1 MTFLQ
6 KENDRCF
13 VVVYNEENN
22 KKNLRNI
29 LEITKYETLEEVVA
43 YYYSLYKYYIT
54 DKFVTC
60 KTLDDVT
67 KVLEEF

>member
-13 VVVYNEENN
+13 VVVYNEENG
-22 KKNLRNI
+22 KKTLRHI
-29 LEITKYETLEEVVA
+29 LEITKYETLEEVVT

-54 DKFVTC
+54 DKFVAC

-67 KVLEEF
+67 KLLGDF